1 MSFILVGTGPS
12 RLKVWGF
19 RCRFGLKGLQFKGF
33 GERLYGLRTLGFKGV
48 GFRAGRPSIEF
59 RGILCRCPEAFEEN
73 VQISKKDEPQ
83 DKAWVARTVLCVAC
97 GYAGHCL
104 NYQLP

>member
-12 RLKVWGF
+12 RL
-19 RCRFGLKGLQFKGF
+19 GLQFKGF

-73 VQISKKDEPQ
+73 VQISKKDVPQ
-83 DKAWVARTVLCVAC
+83 DKAWVARTVVPTAIC
-97 GYAGHCL
+97 
-104 NYQLP
+104 NIPRNLPRRLRPLDWLKSA